1 MDYTEA
7 RTARDPPKH
16 FTIIYIDDCL
26 VVTASYATHV
36 RALKR
41 FLEASAA
48 EKMWV
53 NTKAVF
59 AAKTISFV
67 GFCVSY
73 DGIACNPDKVEAIY
87 GMPDAPRQ

>member
-1 MDYTEA
+1 
-7 RTARDPPKH
+7 
-16 FTIIYIDDCL
+16 
-26 VVTASYATHV
+26 
-36 RALKR
+36 
-41 FLEASAA
+41 
-48 EKMWV
+48 MWV

-87 GMPDAPRQ
+87 GMPDEFFNKGDVRTFLVWNSGTHTGEHGL